1 MAIELRCPDCRAKLR
16 LPAAPEA
23 GTEVECPKCG
33 SAFPAPEPEADEE
46 APKKKK
52 AAESPKQNETE
63 KKDKKD
69 KKGAKGANPNAPRKR
84 KAKKRETS
92 SVALI
97 GVIAAG
103 VFMVLFMTGVLI
115 WYFTRTS
122 KAVEMLYYAP
132 EDAQS
137 AMGMNL
143 GHAQKYPA
151 FYKSVKQ
158 MLDGHDF
165 KIIGDAIAKAAGTD
179 MDTLVEHFV
188 KAMSKRNGW
197 SIIYR
202 TKEPFDDSSL
212 SKLPSAEKKT
222 LDGKTYYSVPNLLP
236 GQTGLV
242 FAPTNRLIVV
252 CPGSMESQPA
262 FRKIINGHADN
273 RTNTLGVR
281 MGALGQRTTR
291 GTFWRM
297 IVFDNELKV
306 EAPPKQENAKSDDSK
321 SQLAQTIFDTL
332 NGSQGFGLKASVGSR
347 EIRFELVVWYKDS
360 TKASEVSKKWKESDL
375 GKGDEGNPPRWFKEE
390 TGALGDK
397 KIGAQFLS
405 NIGFGSS
412 GDLYFAK
419 TYVETTDLQQSAA
432 QVLSKVVGLERKQ
445 GGGPM
450 QGPGGPG
457 MQGPGGPMPGG
468 QGPPG
473 GPMPGPGMPSGPMP
487 GKPRRR
493 SGTRR

>member
-16 LPAAPEA
+16 LAAAPEA

-33 SAFPAPEPEADEE
+33 TVFSAPEPEANEE

-52 AAESPKQNETE
+52 DPPKETPKQ
-63 KKDKKD
+63 DKKD
-69 KKGAKGANPNAPRKR
+69 AKGANPNAPRKR

-103 VFMVLFMTGVLI
+103 VIMVLFMTGVLI
-115 WYFTRTS
+115 WYFSRTS

-132 EDAQS
+132 EDAQV

-165 KIIGDAIAKAAGTD
+165 KIAGDAIAKAAGTD
-179 MDTLVEHFV
+179 MDALIEYFV
-188 KAMSKRNGW
+188 KAESKKNGW

-212 SKLPSAEKKT
+212 SKLPGAERKT
-222 LDGKTYYSVPNLLP
+222 LDGKTYYLVPNLLP

-252 CPGSMESQPA
+252 CQGSMDGQPA

-273 RTNTLGVR
+273 REKTLGVR
-281 MGALGQRTTR
+281 MGALGKRTTR
-291 GTFWRM
+291 GTFWQM

-306 EAPPKQENAKSDDSK
+306 EAPKEDSKAKSDDSK
-321 SQLAQTIFDTL
+321 AQLARVVYETL
-332 NGSQGFGLKASVGSR
+332 NGSQGFGVKASVGSR
-347 EIRFELVVWYKDS
+347 EIRFEIIVWYKDS
-360 TKASEVSKKWKESDL
+360 TKASEVSKKWKEGDL
-375 GKGDEGNPPRWFKEE
+375 GKGDEGTPPPWFKEK
-390 TGALGDK
+390 TGTLGDK

-405 NIGFGSS
+405 NIGFGSA
-412 GDLYFAK
+412 GELYYAK

-432 QVLSKVVGLERKQ
+432 QVLSQVVGMERKQ
-445 GGGPM
+445 G
-450 QGPGGPG
+450 GGPG
-457 MQGPGGPMPGG
+457 MQGPGGPGM
-468 QGPPG
+468 QPPG
-473 GPMPGPGMPSGPMP
+473 GPGMQPPGGQRPPPGGM
-487 GKPRRR
+487 PRRR
-493 SGTRR
+493 RGTRR